1 MKNQTK
7 NYRNFRTF
15 MDSKIRHFAR
25 FPTTNYS
32 GQELHNLLNEILK
45 VHNSFYPTLK
55 AEVHIA
61 GWRGKTNLEIVP
73 KIDSID
79 VIRYRKKHKFATPQ
93 PFVLNIPHKSFDN
106 MLIALRNISHYKTKL
121 IKTEEIAAE
130 YCRISGITENKK
142 GEPLF
147 NESGFIW
154 SNFFGF
160 RILHVTTTEQLNIL
174 DKYGLIEYL
183 KGYTNIIDL
192 NKKLDFQTKFVT

>member
-61 GWRGKTNLEIVP
+61 GWRGKSGVE
-73 KIDSID
+73 
-79 VIRYRKKHKFATPQ
+79 VINYPDYFEVIEYRKSAPGEIAKKVTNKITKEDFNN
-93 PFVLNIPHKSFDN
+93 FLIVLN
-106 MLIALRNISHYKTKL
+106 KL
-121 IKTEEIAAE
+121 IINKRYLTKEVAKMWAIENKIYTNYHGRRIFDAE
-130 YCRISGITENKK
+130 GFDYSRISGCRSTFMMLYY
-142 GEPLF
+142 PLKIC
-147 NESGFIW
+147 E
-154 SNFFGF
+154 
-160 RILHVTTTEQLNIL
+160 H
-174 DKYGLIEYL
+174 YGLIEYG
-183 KGYTNIIDL
+183 KRGWITRL
-192 NKKLDFQTKFVT
+192 NKSLEIPTQFVT